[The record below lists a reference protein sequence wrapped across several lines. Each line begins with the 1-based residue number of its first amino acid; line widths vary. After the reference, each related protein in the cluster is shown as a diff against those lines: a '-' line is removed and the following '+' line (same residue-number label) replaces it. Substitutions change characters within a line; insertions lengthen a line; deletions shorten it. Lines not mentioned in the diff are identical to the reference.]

1 MNAIYG
7 HADVLIVGGGQAGA
21 QTAFSLRAE
30 GFQGSITIVDAG
42 RQLPYERPPL
52 TKAYMRDE
60 RDAADLMFR
69 APEYWEQNHIT
80 VVLEESIVSVDPA
93 SRTATASSGAVYEFG
108 TLVWAA
114 GGHARRLPIADGI
127 EGVLSVRV
135 LEDADLLKSRLKQLR
150 DVVVI
155 GGGFIGLEAA
165 SVLRDSGARLTILE
179 AMDRLLARV
188 TSPPVS
194 DYFAQLHRSHGADV
208 RLNAVVEA
216 IEQQDGRVS
225 GVRLAGGEVIP
236 ADAVLVGIGL
246 VPNVKPLADAGVT
259 VSNGVDV
266 DGEGRTSADG
276 IFAVGDC
283 ANRVSDFSRGTR
295 VRLESV
301 PSAVES
307 GKRVADAIMG
317 RPRREEPVP
326 WFWSHQFDVKLQT
339 AGLFNGY
346 DDLVVRGEPGSGKF
360 SVAYLCEGVVIA
372 VDTVNNVRDFAQG
385 KALVT
390 ARAVVDRDRLR
401 DKDLSLKEL
410 IPLAR

>member
-1 MNAIYG
+1 MSSAETS
-7 HADVLIVGGGQAGA
+7 ADVLIVGGGQAGV

-30 GFQGSITIVDAG
+30 GFEGSITILDSG
-42 RQLPYERPPL
+42 KQLPYERPPL
-52 TKAYMRDE
+52 TKAYMRGE
-60 RDAADLMFR
+60 RDAVDLQFR
-69 APEYWEQNHIT
+69 APEYWEQHHIT
-80 VVLEESIVSVDPA
+80 VVLNEAIESIDPA
-93 SRTATASSGAVYEFG
+93 ARTATAASGIVYKFG
-108 TLVWAA
+108 ALVWAA
-114 GGHARRLPIADGI
+114 GGHARRLPSTEGI

-135 LEDADLLKSRLKQLR
+135 LEDADLLKSKLGQLR

-179 AMDRLLARV
+179 AMDRLLTRV

-208 RLNAVVEA
+208 RFDAVVEA
-216 IEQQDGRVS
+216 VEQQDGKVS
-225 GVRLAGGEVIP
+225 GVRLAGGEVIS

-246 VPNVKPLADAGVT
+246 VPNVQPLVDAGAT
-259 VSNGVDV
+259 VSNGVEV
-266 DGEGRTSADG
+266 DEQGRTSLDG

-317 RPRREEPVP
+317 RPPREEPVP

-360 SVAYLCEGVVIA
+360 SVVYLRQGVVIA

-385 KALVT
+385 KALVSAKT
-390 ARAVVDRDRLR
+390 AVDRDRLL
-401 DKDLSLKEL
+401 DKNLSLKEL
-410 IPLAR
+410 IPTS

>member
-1 MNAIYG
+1 MSSAETR
-7 HADVLIVGGGQAGA
+7 ADVLIVGGGQAGA
-21 QTAFSLRAE
+21 QTALSLRAE
-30 GFQGSITIVDAG
+30 GFEGSITILDAG
-42 RQLPYERPPL
+42 QQLPYERPPL
-52 TKAYMRDE
+52 TKAYMRGE
-60 RDAADLMFR
+60 RDAADLQFR
-69 APEYWEQNHIT
+69 APEYWEQHHIT
-80 VVLEESIVSVDPA
+80 VVLNQAIESIDPA
-93 SRTATASSGAVYEFG
+93 ARTATAASGVVYEFG

-114 GGHARRLPIADGI
+114 GGHARRLPFTEGI

-135 LEDADLLKSRLKQLR
+135 LEDADLLKSRLGQLR

-208 RLNAVVEA
+208 RLDAVVEA
-216 IEQQDGRVS
+216 IEQQDGKVS
-225 GVRLAGGEVIP
+225 GVRLAGGEVIS

-246 VPNVKPLADAGVT
+246 VPNVQPLVDAGAT
-259 VSNGVDV
+259 VSNGVEV
-266 DGEGRTSADG
+266 DAQGRTSLDG

-317 RPRREEPVP
+317 RPPREESVP

-360 SVAYLCEGVVIA
+360 SVVYLCQGVVIA

-390 ARAVVDRDRLR
+390 AKAAVDRERLL

-410 IPLAR
+410 IPTS